1 VDVFD
6 HEILMPTNTQTVELL
21 PLGCIHADTEGFD
34 AKLFA
39 GALARVK
46 ANPLAR
52 VIGLGDY
59 FDFARSAYRKH
70 LQAYQGDEDSRK
82 SIDHHVI
89 ARTEEFARKYL
100 EPIKAQILGFSEG
113 NHHYAFADGT
123 TDTQL
128 LCRLLDVR
136 YFGVASW
143 HRLVFRHRTGST
155 VKVLSLF
162 AHHGNWGGGGG
173 GRTKGASRNAA
184 DIRAVGRM
192 ADIIVFA
199 HDHKPDAWSD
209 KWQTVSH
216 RGPAQITYRRRAFV
230 RAGTFME
237 GEVPG
242 CTTYVER
249 ALLRPEEIGYVVLKI
264 QFAQPYSAARYAQR
278 RAMGA
283 PSTDKGHGAAVEH
296 RFSWDVV
303 TGG

>member
-1 VDVFD
+1 MDVFD
-6 HEILMPTNTQTVELL
+6 HTIEMPTNTQTVELI

-34 AKLFA
+34 AALFA

-70 LQAYQGDEDSRK
+70 LNSYQGDADSRK
-82 SIDHHVI
+82 SIDQHVRGQ
-89 ARTEEFARKYL
+89 AEDFVAKHL
-100 EPIKAQILGFSEG
+100 DAIKGKILGLTEG
-113 NHHYAFADGT
+113 NHHYEFADGT

-143 HRLVFRHRTGST
+143 HRLVFKHRTGHT
-155 VKVLSLF
+155 VKALTLF
-162 AHHGNWGGGGG
+162 AHHGNWGGGG

-199 HDHKPDAWSD
+199 HDHKPDAWTD

-216 RGPAQITYRRRAFV
+216 RGPGKITYRRRAFI

-237 GEVPG
+237 GDVQG
-242 CTTYVER
+242 CVTYVER
-249 ALLRPEEIGYVVLKI
+249 SLLRPEDIGYVVLKI
-264 QFAQPYSAARYAQR
+264 QFSQPYSSQRYAKR
-278 RAMGA
+278 RAAGDQSHNGNSSA
-283 PSTDKGHGAAVEH
+283 IEH

>member
-1 VDVFD
+1 MDVFD
-6 HEILMPTNTQTVELL
+6 HTITMPTNTQTVELI
-21 PLGCIHADTEGFD
+21 PLGCVHADAEGFD
-34 AKLFA
+34 AALFR
-39 GALARVK
+39 GAIARVK

-70 LQAYQGDEDSRK
+70 LNSYQGDPDSRS
-82 SIDHHVI
+82 SIDKHVR
-89 ARTEEFARKYL
+89 ARTEEFVTTYL
-100 EPIKAQILGFSEG
+100 GAIKGQILGLTEG
-113 NHHYAFADGT
+113 NHHYQFADGT

-143 HRLVFRHRTGST
+143 HRLVFKHHTGHT
-155 VKVLSLF
+155 VKTLSLF

-192 ADIIVFA
+192 ADIIIFA
-199 HDHKPDAWSD
+199 HDHKPDAWTD

-216 RGPAQITYRRRAFV
+216 HGPGKITYRRRAFI

-237 GEVPG
+237 GESQG
-242 CTTYVER
+242 CVTYVER
-249 ALLRPEEIGYVVLKI
+249 SLLRPEDIGYVALKI
-264 QFAQPYSAARYAQR
+264 QFSQPYSSQRYAKR
-278 RAMGA
+278 RAAGDESHNGNSSA
-283 PSTDKGHGAAVEH
+283 IEH
-296 RFSWDVV
+296 RFAWDVV